1 MQRVAAECAY
11 VRTLQLTGYHFD
23 GGLPVVNNEIHLNE
37 QVVITGE
44 TNLQLPSGGQIGSGV
59 KLQIVPTVLLADMS
73 LMRLRYNSARN

>member
-1 MQRVAAECAY
+1 MPY

-44 TNLQLPSGGQIGSGV
+44 TNAAP
-59 KLQIVPTVLLADMS
+59 LAD
-73 LMRLRYNSARN
+73 R